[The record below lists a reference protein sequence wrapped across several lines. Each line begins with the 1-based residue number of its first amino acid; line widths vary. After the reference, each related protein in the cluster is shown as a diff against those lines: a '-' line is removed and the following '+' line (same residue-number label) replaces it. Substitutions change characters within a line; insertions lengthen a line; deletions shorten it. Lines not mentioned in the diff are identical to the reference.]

1 MNWLLMITVTFEN
14 FRQSWQC
21 TCSNYIL
28 NYCLSL
34 RNLSKWL
41 KEEKKN
47 QKTKNKASLQE
58 EHYVIISTGNIA
70 DS

>member
-34 RNLSKWL
+34 SLRNLSKWL

-47 QKTKNKASLQE
+47 QKTKKQSLSPGGTLCNHFNWQ
-58 EHYVIISTGNIA
+58 HS
-70 DS
+70 

>member
-41 KEEKKN
+41 KEEKK
-47 QKTKNKASLQE
+47 KSKNKKQSLSPGGTLCNHFNWQ
-58 EHYVIISTGNIA
+58 HS
-70 DS
+70 